1 MNIQFDGPIKFIH
14 LGDAGPNLLTL
25 KRQQELIKELDYTT
39 CKAIVFLGNNKIF
52 SAGLNLIDLANAS
65 EDEVSEIF
73 QTFMHLLISIRNF
86 PGPVFSIVSGHAIA
100 GGCLLALACDHRY
113 GVFGFHR
120 MGLNE
125 MALSLD
131 LPKSIFSILSTTINP
146 NYLFEIASQC
156 NLYLPGQAFKR
167 GLINEYIKNPFI
179 GKKKATE
186 LALMKAKKL
195 ANFYIDAGEPFC
207 RLKKTFT
214 DNSNFDHNVL
224 VKNWFSSKTQDKVK
238 TALRVLKKEKI

>member
-1 MNIQFDGPIKFIH
+1 MNVKFDGSIKFIH
-14 LGDAGPNLLTL
+14 LGTTGPNLLTL
-25 KRQQELIKELDYTT
+25 NLQQQLLKEFDYTN
-39 CKAIVFLGNNKIF
+39 CQAIIILGNNKIF
-52 SAGLNLIDLANAS
+52 SAGLNLVDLVNAN

-73 QTFMHLLISIRNF
+73 RTFIDLLTCIRNF

-131 LPKSIFSILSTTINP
+131 LPKSILSILSTTINP

-156 NLYLPGQAFKR
+156 KLYTPRQAFDR
-167 GLINEYIKNPFI
+167 GLINEYIMNPFI
-179 GKKKATE
+179 GKKKSTE
-186 LALMKAKKL
+186 LALSKAKKL
-195 ANFYIDAGEPFC
+195 AKFYIEAGEPFC

-214 DNSNFDHNVL
+214 SDSDFNHDVL
-224 VKNWFSSKTQDKVK
+224 VKNWFGSKTQGKIDK
-238 TALRVLKKEKI
+238 ALKKIEKNR